1 MSARGGAGWLL
12 PLLLAATLLAAWL
25 AGRWL
30 QPAADVRL
38 SADPACSV
46 GDGPCTLRLPDGAAV
61 RLGLTPL
68 PPRVMAPMTIDVA
81 VDGEAQAMWV
91 DFVGI
96 NMDMGFNRSELSA
109 QGGGLWQGEVVLPI
123 CTADEM
129 QWEARVSLQRE
140 GQRIEAPFRFTTRP

>member
-1 MSARGGAGWLL
+1 M
-12 PLLLAATLLAAWL
+12 
-25 AGRWL
+25 
-30 QPAADVRL
+30 
-38 SADPACSV
+38 

>member
-1 MSARGGAGWLL
+1 MTVRRDTRWLL
-12 PLLLAATLLAAWL
+12 PLLLVGTLLAAWL

-38 SADPACSV
+38 PADPACSV
-46 GDGPCTLRLPDGAAV
+46 GDGPCTLRLPDGTAL

-81 VDGEAQAMWV
+81 VDGQVQAMWV

-96 NMDMGFNRSELSA
+96 NMDMGLNRSELSA
-109 QGGGLWQGEVVLPI
+109 RGAGLWHGEVVLPI
-123 CTADEM
+123 CSAAEM